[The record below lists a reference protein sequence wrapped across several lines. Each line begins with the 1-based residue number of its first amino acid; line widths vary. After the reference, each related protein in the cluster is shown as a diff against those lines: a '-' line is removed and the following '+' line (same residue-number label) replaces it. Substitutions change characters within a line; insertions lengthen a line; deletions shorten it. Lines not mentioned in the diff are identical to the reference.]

1 MGIFD
6 VKGDKKLIKNQDTI
20 NTHIDRQNK
29 VNNTV
34 ARIHLN
40 ILGSN
45 KFLKDKNAIFI
56 IKFFV
61 SVIMG
66 LLMFIV

>member
-6 VKGDKKLIKNQDTI
+6 VKGDKKFIKNQDTI
-20 NTHIDRQNK
+20 SIHINRQN
-29 VNNTV
+29 NASNTV
-34 ARIHLN
+34 AMIHLN

-56 IKFFV
+56 IKLFLC
-61 SVIMG
+61 
-66 LLMFIV
+66 LL

>member
-1 MGIFD
+1 M
-6 VKGDKKLIKNQDTI
+6 KGDTKKLTKNQDTI

-29 VNNTV
+29 VSNTV

-61 SVIMG
+61 SVIVVS
-66 LLMFIV
+66 LMVVV

>member
-1 MGIFD
+1 M
-6 VKGDKKLIKNQDTI
+6 KGDTKKLIKNRDTI
-20 NTHIDRQNK
+20 NTHIERQNK
-29 VNNTV
+29 VSNTE

-61 SVIMG
+61 SVIVG
-66 LLMFIV
+66 LVMVIV

>member
-1 MGIFD
+1 M
-6 VKGDKKLIKNQDTI
+6 KGDTKKLIKNQDTI

-29 VNNTV
+29 VSNTV

-45 KFLKDKNAIFI
+45 KFLKDKNAIFK

-61 SVIMG
+61 SVIVG
-66 LLMFIV
+66 LLMVIV

>member
-6 VKGDKKLIKNQDTI
+6 VKGDKNLIKNQDTI
-20 NTHIDRQNK
+20 SIHINRQN
-29 VNNTV
+29 NASNTV
-34 ARIHLN
+34 AMIHLN

-56 IKFFV
+56 I
-61 SVIMG
+61 
-66 LLMFIV
+66 

>member
-1 MGIFD
+1 MGIFG

-29 VNNTV
+29 VNNIV
-34 ARIHLN
+34 ARIHLK

-56 IKFFV
+56 IKIFV
-61 SVIMG
+61 SAIIG
-66 LLMFIV
+66 LLMFIA

>member
-1 MGIFD
+1 M
-6 VKGDKKLIKNQDTI
+6 KGDTKKLIKNRDTI
-20 NTHIDRQNK
+20 NTHIERQNK
-29 VNNTV
+29 VSNTV

-45 KFLKDKNAIFI
+45 KFLKDKNAIFK

-61 SVIMG
+61 PVIVG
-66 LLMFIV
+66 LLMVIV

>member
-1 MGIFD
+1 
-6 VKGDKKLIKNQDTI
+6 VKGDTKKLIKNQDTI

-29 VNNTV
+29 VSNTE

-45 KFLKDKNAIFI
+45 KFLKDKNAIFK

-61 SVIMG
+61 SVIVG
-66 LLMFIV
+66 LLMVIV

>member
-1 MGIFD
+1 
-6 VKGDKKLIKNQDTI
+6 VKGDTKKLIKNQDTI
-20 NTHIDRQNK
+20 NTHIERQNK
-29 VNNTV
+29 VSNTV

-61 SVIMG
+61 SVIVG
-66 LLMFIV
+66 SRIVIF